1 MRQRGSVFA
10 SRVCLFLLLVSS
22 LVLGSCGVETTIDLE
37 AKDLAIDE
45 PLPLPENWEEV
56 YRGTDYQEHNVT
68 SSWLQN
74 WEPRDSD
81 NQFIGLSVCIDKFN
95 TVKLARR
102 GYKQTLHR
110 FYDMGFRMEPLPEWS
125 YVSNGADRYAM
136 YCSWPETTGE
146 YCYSVGQ
153 YANFVVVIALKPG
166 EGVTLEDTP
175 PLFEA
180 IDQHIQMVIT
190 QETQ

>member
-56 YRGTDYQEHNVT
+56 YRGEGYRENDVTD
-68 SSWLQN
+68 SWMQR
-74 WEPRDSD
+74 WEPANIDS
-81 NQFIGLSVCIDKFN
+81 QLTRFSVSVYRFD
-95 TVKLARR
+95 TARQAHQ
-102 GYKQTLHR
+102 GYKRTLQR
-110 FYDMGFRMEPLPEWS
+110 FYERGFRMEPLPEWS
-125 YVSNGADRYAM
+125 YVSDGADRYAM